1 VPKIIVSPFARRGY
15 VDHTVFDHTSVLRFI
30 EWRWKLDPLTERDAT
45 AANLADV
52 LDFSKRNLAAPAY
65 AVDPVPFPTLCF
77 VPAADKWATLQN
89 IAALYG
95 FFD

>member
-1 VPKIIVSPFARRGY
+1 
-15 VDHTVFDHTSVLRFI
+15 VLRFI

-45 AANLADV
+45 AANLADA
-52 LDFSKRNLAAPAY
+52 LDFSRRSLAASAHV
-65 AVDPVPFPTLCF
+65 VDPAPAPTLCAPF
-77 VPAADKWATLQN
+77 EADKWETMRN

>member
-1 VPKIIVSPFARRGY
+1 
-15 VDHTVFDHTSVLRFI
+15 LRFI

-52 LDFSKRNLAAPAY
+52 LDVSSRSLAAPAY
-65 AVDPVPFPTLCF
+65 VVDPAPAPTLCAPF
-77 VPAADKWATLQN
+77 ETDKWEQMRY

-95 FFD
+95 YLV